1 LKYFII
7 GSFIIEMAGNNT
19 LRFAG
24 LAFICLIGC
33 VLGQP
38 GSDYDD
44 DNDTTSSNDYNDM
57 GNSSDYSLGDSSNNL
72 MNVGSGSMN
81 SIPMGNY
88 QLAVLGSS
96 LPPINTM
103 FDSNNF

>member
-1 LKYFII
+1 
-7 GSFIIEMAGNNT
+7 MAGNKT
-19 LRFAG
+19 LVFTG
-24 LAFICLIGC
+24 LAFMCLIGC
-33 VLGQP
+33 VVSQ
-38 GSDYDD
+38 SMDADYDD
-44 DNDTTSSNDYNDM
+44 NNDTTSSNDYNDM
-57 GNSSDYSLGDSSNNL
+57 ENSSDYSLGDPNNNL
-72 MNVGSGSMN
+72 MNVGGGSLTASPSAMN